1 MLKTAIQIAL
11 IQVLLFSL
19 PVIVGFTRKGIEVY
33 AYAFQRNNCV
43 VIGCAVYV
51 QPQYRRIRVLA

>member
-1 MLKTAIQIAL
+1 MLKTALQIAL

-19 PVIVGFTRKGIEVY
+19 PVIVGFTYKGVEVY
-33 AYAFQRNNCV
+33 VYAFQRNNCV
-43 VIGCAVYV
+43 VIGCVVYV